1 MINNQTN
8 MNFRTPVID
17 VTATSKNLKSLREG
31 RGISV
36 SEIQNMFGMENPQS
50 IYNWENPERKTLPC
64 IDNLVLLAKIYKV
77 TLDELIV
84 IKEDDSAELR
94 YAKFKEKQ
102 FQKRYNQLEKME
114 EQLDDL
120 EHELSILVLSAEMH
134 K

>member
-1 MINNQTN
+1 
-8 MNFRTPVID
+8 
-17 VTATSKNLKSLREG
+17 
-31 RGISV
+31 
-36 SEIQNMFGMENPQS
+36 MEAEKQ
-50 IYNWENPERKTLPC
+50 E
-64 IDNLVLLAKIYKV
+64 
-77 TLDELIV
+77 
-84 IKEDDSAELR
+84 SAELR

>member
-1 MINNQTN
+1 MCICSGCGK
-8 MNFRTPVID
+8 VID
-17 VTATSKNLKSLREG
+17 KRFYYCPWCGYSRVAQEK
-31 RGISV
+31 
-36 SEIQNMFGMENPQS
+36 
-50 IYNWENPERKTLPC
+50 
-64 IDNLVLLAKIYKV
+64 
-77 TLDELIV
+77 
-84 IKEDDSAELR
+84 DDSAELR